1 MAQLLAVAER
11 TRERIDPRGR
21 PTPRQPRAGP
31 RHVQNLPSHRD
42 TDTAL
47 REPSLQVEASFGRTR
62 RLPPARTNR
71 RGIGARGSDM
81 GDRLLWSGGTS
92 QRTRPRG
99 PAPIIG
105 ALVPIMLVAIAGS
118 GMANPAIQ
126 PSVTAAIHMRLT
138 PTDPVSTA
146 AIVPTSAQVA
156 PLVPPVAPT
165 ARSAPSVAGQV
176 MVFGRVNARG
186 YEALDGIVVGFQY
199 ADCQQC
205 DRYTAMTD
213 AAGGYPLGAAA
224 GPIPGRLHTLA
235 HSGVLPADRHSSQG
249 HSGRNRPTTSTSRI
263 TSTSRGRVGVDPGA
277 PAALLRTPAWISSGP
292 APEDHHPFAR

>member
-71 RGIGARGSDM
+71 RGIGARGSDI

-156 PLVPPVAPT
+156 PLVAPAAPT

-213 AAGGYPLGAAA
+213 AAGGYRSALP
-224 GPIPGRLHTLA
+224 PGRYRAGCTLWRIRA
-235 HSGVLPADRHSSQG
+235 YCLPIGIALKVTLDEPA
-249 HSGRNRPTTSTSRI
+249 NNVDFEI
-263 TSTSRGRVGVDPGA
+263 TITSRGRVGVDPGA
-277 PAALLRTPAWISSGP
+277 PALLRTQPGSPRDLRPRIIT
-292 APEDHHPFAR
+292 PFAR